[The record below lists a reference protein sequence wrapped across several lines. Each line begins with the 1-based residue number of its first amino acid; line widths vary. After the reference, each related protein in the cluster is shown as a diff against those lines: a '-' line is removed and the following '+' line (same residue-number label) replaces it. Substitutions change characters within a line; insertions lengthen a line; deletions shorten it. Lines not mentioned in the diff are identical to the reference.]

1 MLQGKTWVT
10 ASSKVSKICAIFSTS
25 GSCASGERRE
35 NGKVQ
40 MGVSKMKTFPLF
52 LALGKLF
59 VSENFYD
66 TKCIRISPIPY
77 FS

>member
-10 ASSKVSKICAIFSTS
+10 ASREVSKICAIFATS

-40 MGVSKMKTFPLF
+40 MGVSKMKAFALF
-52 LALGKLF
+52 LVWG
-59 VSENFYD
+59 
-66 TKCIRISPIPY
+66 
-77 FS
+77 